1 MKHYTVD
8 LAETASVKT
17 EFYPSG
23 VIEGNLKFNTC
34 RDIEREKHTTL
45 TLLRPCGLLDY

>member
-23 VIEGNLKFNTC
+23 VIEGNSKFNTC
-34 RDIEREKHTTL
+34 RDIERETYNSYL
-45 TLLRPCGLLDY
+45 ASSVRFA